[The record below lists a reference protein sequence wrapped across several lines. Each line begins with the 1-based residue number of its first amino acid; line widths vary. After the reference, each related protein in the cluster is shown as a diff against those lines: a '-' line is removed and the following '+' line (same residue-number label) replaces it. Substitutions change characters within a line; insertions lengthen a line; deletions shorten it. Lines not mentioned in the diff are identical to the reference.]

1 MVAIPR
7 LVIAA
12 PASGCGKTTVACG
25 LMAALRARGLAVSG
39 HKVGPDYIDPG
50 YHALATG
57 RPPRNLDPFLCGE
70 ELIAP
75 LFRHGA
81 AGAQV
86 AVVEGVMGLFDGA
99 DPATVPG
106 QEPGFGSTAHVARLL
121 GAPVVLVVDAARA
134 GRSVAALVAGFAAF
148 DPRTPVAGVIL
159 NRVASD
165 RHERLLRDALA
176 SSGIAVYGAIR
187 RIEGIVTPS
196 RHLGLI
202 PAAERAAEASQAV
215 IRIGDLIAASCDID
229 ALLALAREAPAL
241 PGPAWEPRW
250 ASVRPLLVRR
260 SRPAAPGWPLLAP
273 SLPWRAGRPSP
284 SATPSSASCSRRP
297 AHRWLPS
304 IRCGTR
310 TCPKGRAGSSSAGD
324 SPRCTRPNCPPTS
337 GCADRVAALARRGT
351 PLAAECAGLLYL
363 ARTLDGRPMCGVLDV
378 QATMT
383 AKLTL
388 GYRQATAVHDSVLA
402 AAGDRVR
409 GHEFHRTAVRPVSGA
424 RAAWRFGSGEL
435 EGHVTG
441 SGVASYLHTHWAG
454 HPAAAARFAAA
465 AARAC
470 GHETGYRGG
479 VGVMKRLIGVGS
491 RPGRSGAGHDKGRP
505 GASRG
510 RRSAGAG
517 QAGPDQ
523 AGPEPEPGRAETI
536 IRAYVDADRIK
547 RVPFALND
555 TGGVTPRRAAAWRA
569 AATAVAAEFAAG
581 ASTVAFGTLGDP
593 NLYSTFSY
601 LAQTVRDLVPGV
613 EVRTLAG
620 ITAMQDLASR
630 AGISLAEGTEPVTL
644 VPLNGGVSAV
654 DQALAS
660 GGTVVGYKV
669 GAAASPSPG
678 VLRDRLHAAGRL
690 DGAVIGARL
699 GLTGELIAP
708 AARFLASA
716 QAGPDIPYL
725 STLIVPATRLP
736 GTGSGLAS
744 VATQALPAAE
754 GAC

>member
-86 AVVEGVMGLFDGA
+86 AIVEGVMGLFDGA

-121 GAPVVLVVDAARA
+121 GAPVVLVVDVARA

-148 DPRTPVAGVIL
+148 DPRTPVAGVVL

-187 RIEGIVTPS
+187 RTEGIVTPS

-215 IRIGDLIAASCDID
+215 NRVADLIAASCDTD
-229 ALLALAREAPAL
+229 ALLALARQAPAL
-241 PGPAWEPRW
+241 PGPAWEPR
-250 ASVRPLLVRR
+250 RPPDPAARA
-260 SRPAAPGWPLLAP
+260 PAAPAPAGPAPAARAPVVAVAGGPAFTFGYTEQRELLEAVGARVASFDPLRDED
-273 SLPWRAGRPSP
+273 LPEG
-284 SATPSSASCSRRP
+284 
-297 AHRWLPS
+297 
-304 IRCGTR
+304 
-310 TCPKGRAGSSSAGD
+310 
-324 SPRCTRPNCPPTS
+324 TS
-337 GCADRVAALARRGT
+337 GLILGGGFPEMHAAELSANERLRGRVAALARRGA

-402 AAGDRVR
+402 PAGARIR
-409 GHEFHRTAVRPVSGA
+409 GHEFHRTAVRPASGA

-465 AARAC
+465 C
-470 GHETGYRGG
+470 Q
-479 VGVMKRLIGVGS
+479 
-491 RPGRSGAGHDKGRP
+491 
-505 GASRG
+505 
-510 RRSAGAG
+510 SAG
-517 QAGPDQ
+517 
-523 AGPEPEPGRAETI
+523 
-536 IRAYVDADRIK
+536 
-547 RVPFALND
+547 
-555 TGGVTPRRAAAWRA
+555 
-569 AATAVAAEFAAG
+569 
-581 ASTVAFGTLGDP
+581 
-593 NLYSTFSY
+593 
-601 LAQTVRDLVPGV
+601 
-613 EVRTLAG
+613 
-620 ITAMQDLASR
+620 
-630 AGISLAEGTEPVTL
+630 
-644 VPLNGGVSAV
+644 
-654 DQALAS
+654 
-660 GGTVVGYKV
+660 
-669 GAAASPSPG
+669 
-678 VLRDRLHAAGRL
+678 
-690 DGAVIGARL
+690 
-699 GLTGELIAP
+699 
-708 AARFLASA
+708 
-716 QAGPDIPYL
+716 
-725 STLIVPATRLP
+725 VPA
-736 GTGSGLAS
+736 S
-744 VATQALPAAE
+744 
-754 GAC
+754 